1 MGNVAHNLSEF
12 DLGSNCFCFFC
23 DGGVRSKFE
32 KGNST
37 VK

>member
-1 MGNVAHNLSEF
+1 VGNVADNLGEF
-12 DLGSNCFCFFC
+12 DLGSNGFFFC
-23 DGGVRSKFE
+23 DDGVRSKFE